1 MSTESKNIH
10 PSNDKLHPSDLGETK
25 DFNDLSFDE
34 DKQSYELDVK
44 GEDKDYDHPMPYE
57 TVAAGAIDDDSTYD
71 EANPYVGDEYATDVE
86 KVKDKLDELGMHI
99 DNEGESVLVSAED
112 EILART
118 DEDLRDDL
126 DEEGYPKNDS
136 LNS

>member
-1 MSTESKNIH
+1 MSTESNNHK

-25 DFNDLSFDE
+25 DFKDLSYDK

-44 GEDKDYDHPMPYE
+44 GADKDYDHPMPYE
-57 TVAAGAIDDDSTYD
+57 TVAAGSIDDDSTYD
-71 EANPYVGDEYATDVE
+71 EANPYIGDEYATNQE
-86 KVKDKLDELGMHI
+86 KAKDKLDELGMHI
-99 DNEGESVLVSAED
+99 DNDGDSVTVSKED

-118 DEDLRDDL
+118 EEDLRDDL

-136 LNS
+136 LN